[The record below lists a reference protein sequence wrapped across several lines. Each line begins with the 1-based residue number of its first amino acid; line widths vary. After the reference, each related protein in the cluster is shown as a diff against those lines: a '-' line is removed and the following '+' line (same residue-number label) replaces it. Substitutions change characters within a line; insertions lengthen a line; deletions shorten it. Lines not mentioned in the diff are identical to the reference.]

1 MTQPTIS
8 LQPSSIGIRAKTL
21 TPTQTP
27 TKIPQKQSPI
37 PTKLPAL
44 TPSITTTETL
54 EMVPDVAEF
63 PVSVKID
70 GVHGYA
76 QSYPLDCESRSAVDL
91 AAFFGISI
99 NELGFQKNLPVSD
112 DPDEGF
118 VGDYKDPSGK
128 TPPESY
134 GVHAPPVAKLLRYY
148 GLNAESAKF
157 LTWEDIQREIVSG
170 HPVMVWVV
178 NNPLG
183 EPISYTSLNG
193 NTTVVARFEHTVL
206 ITGYHSDY
214 VYLQDGSHYYATTV
228 NRFLKSWSI
237 LQFMAVRIG
246 YPSIISDPFE
256 NKNSRYL
263 RNSGS

>member
-1 MTQPTIS
+1 M
-8 LQPSSIGIRAKTL
+8 L
-21 TPTQTP
+21 
-27 TKIPQKQSPI
+27 
-37 PTKLPAL
+37 
-44 TPSITTTETL
+44 
-54 EMVPDVAEF
+54 PDVAEF

-70 GVHGYA
+70 GVRGFA

-99 NELGFQKNLPVSD
+99 DELGFQKNLPVSD

-214 VYLQDGSHYYATTV
+214 VYLQDGSYYYATTV

-237 LQFMAVRIG
+237 LQFMALRIG
-246 YPSIISDPFE
+246 YPPVISDPFE